1 MTLNLP
7 SIDRNIEIVENNRT
21 ATFVFQRWW
30 NKIASSIESAILD
43 LTTTIAR
50 VTTAE
55 TDIATLEAR
64 NLTAGSG
71 LTGGGTLAADRTFNV
86 GAGTGIAVDADAVR
100 LEDTA
105 VTPGPY
111 GSATTVG
118 TFTVDQQGRLTATA
132 DVAISVSS
140 SSVTGEDLTRVDD
153 TNVTVALGGTPVGSL
168 LNPVSLT
175 MGWSGTLAVARGGTG
190 GGVASGTLLD
200 NITGFASTGQLVRTG
215 AGAYSFRTLTAPAA
229 GITVSNGDGVSGNP
243 TLALADDLAALE
255 ALSGTNTIYYRSG
268 ASAWTGVTIG
278 TALSFS
284 GGDLKLADTAV
295 TPGSYGSASSVG
307 TFTVDQ
313 QGRLTAAGS
322 TSIAIAASAVTGDNL
337 TKVDDTNVTLTLGG
351 TPTGSLLKPVSVT
364 VGWTGLL
371 ASSRGGTGNGFTKFT
386 GPATS
391 EKTFTLP
398 DASASILTDAFA
410 GAIVQ
415 VVSAT
420 YSTQQTSTSST
431 YADTGLTATITP
443 RSASNKILVLV
454 SQASVAKDTN
464 DTGVNVILLRDA
476 VTIST
481 LAIIAGY
488 TNSAAANNIGTVST
502 AYLDSPATTSATTY
516 KTQFA
521 SNMNSAN
528 AVVQAN
534 GAMSTITL
542 IEVVA

>member
-1 MTLNLP
+1 L
-7 SIDRNIEIVENNRT
+7 SF
-21 ATFVFQRWW
+21 A
-30 NKIASSIESAILD
+30 
-43 LTTTIAR
+43 
-50 VTTAE
+50 
-55 TDIATLEAR
+55 
-64 NLTAGSG
+64 
-71 LTGGGTLAADRTFNV
+71 
-86 GAGTGIAVDADAVR
+86 AGT
-100 LEDTA
+100 
-105 VTPGPY
+105 
-111 GSATTVG
+111 
-118 TFTVDQQGRLTATA
+118 
-132 DVAISVSS
+132 
-140 SSVTGEDLTRVDD
+140 
-153 TNVTVALGGTPVGSL
+153 
-168 LNPVSLT
+168 
-175 MGWSGTLAVARGGTG
+175 
-190 GGVASGTLLD
+190 
-200 NITGFASTGQLVRTG
+200 
-215 AGAYSFRTLTAPAA
+215 
-229 GITVSNGDGVSGNP
+229 
-243 TLALADDLAALE
+243 
-255 ALSGTNTIYYRSG
+255 
-268 ASAWTGVTIG
+268 
-278 TALSFS
+278 
-284 GGDLKLADTAV
+284 LKLADTAV
-295 TPGSYGSASSVG
+295 TPGSYGSASSVS

-322 TSIAIAASAVTGDNL
+322 TAIAIGAAAVTGNDL
-337 TKVDDTNVTLTLGG
+337 TKTDDTNVTLTLGG
-351 TPTGSLLKPVSVT
+351 TPTGALLKATSLT
-364 VGWTGLL
+364 LGWTGTL

-398 DASASILTDAFA
+398 NASAAILTDAFA

-488 TNSAAANNIGTVST
+488 TNSTDANNIGSVST

-521 SNMNSAN
+521 SNGNNAN
-528 AVVQAN
+528 AYVQAN

-542 IEVVA
+542 IEVVG